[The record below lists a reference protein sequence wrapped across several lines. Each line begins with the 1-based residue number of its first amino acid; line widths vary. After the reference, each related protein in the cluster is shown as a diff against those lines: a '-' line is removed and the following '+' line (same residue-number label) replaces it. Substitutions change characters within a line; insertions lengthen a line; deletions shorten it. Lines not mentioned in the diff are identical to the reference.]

1 MINVGGR
8 KRSLVLSYFGG
19 AINQTQAAKC
29 FPSVLLPSPKRGPLD
44 RLIETGLPETMV
56 ALSDDKDPDLGGEKS
71 PEGDR
76 VGQRLEEEWAGLVRG
91 IEMPVKSKFWD
102 GEET

>member
-1 MINVGGR
+1 
-8 KRSLVLSYFGG
+8 
-19 AINQTQAAKC
+19 
-29 FPSVLLPSPKRGPLD
+29 
-44 RLIETGLPETMV
+44 MV

-91 IEMPVKSKFWD
+91 IEMPVKSKFWN